1 MSRRIL
7 TAEDVARMEP
17 GTRLVLDE
25 TVLLTG
31 SARDL
36 ALRRGVELVEDA
48 GGGDPGAALVASEAP
63 GVETP
68 PAPAA
73 PRGRPRRII
82 VTAVGVNR
90 SGVMAE
96 LTAAVG
102 GLGGDIQDLS
112 QRITGGYFHA
122 LLVVEISRSGQ
133 PFAAFRDALLTLSE
147 PADYV
152 VSVIDERVFAAMHR
166 L

>member
-17 GTRLVLDE
+17 GARLVLDGD
-25 TVLLTG
+25 VLLT
-31 SARDL
+31 SAARDL
-36 ALRRGVELVEDA
+36 AARRGVVLVE
-48 GGGDPGAALVASEAP
+48 PGTAPDLVASSPIE
-63 GVETP
+63 GVETR

-73 PRGRPRRII
+73 PRASGRTQRII

-90 SGVMAE
+90 SGVLAE
-96 LTAAVG
+96 LTAAIG
-102 GLGGDIQDLS
+102 ELGGDILDLS

-133 PFAAFRDALLTLSE
+133 PFAAFRDALLALSE

-152 VSVIDERVFAAMHR
+152 VTVIDERVFQSMHR